1 MLVVKFRIDFIWF
14 VFFFT
19 VLLRS
24 YSILPTT
31 LPIQIH
37 SFHQF
42 LFFIRLRFSKIFA
55 RVFLLLRSTVLL
67 LDSLLFRSKEI
78 INFPGRRNSFA
89 IACLNG
95 CFGCIQTMRLVTFL
109 FLYFFI
115 SSLVIFL
122 ELLPNSKTKNWLR
135 ITYMQYNWRKEMSFY
150 SLNWTMSAT
159 TKIRCDIGFR
169 HNESVRGFFSIS
181 LSLSI
186 SSFSCV

>member
-14 VFFFT
+14 VFFH
-19 VLLRS
+19 RS
-24 YSILPTT
+24 FAFVFYFAHNFANSDSLIP
-31 LPIQIH
+31 
-37 SFHQF
+37 SVF

-135 ITYMQYNWRKEMSFY
+135 ITYMQYN
-150 SLNWTMSAT
+150 
-159 TKIRCDIGFR
+159 
-169 HNESVRGFFSIS
+169 
-181 LSLSI
+181 
-186 SSFSCV
+186 